1 MAKDIY
7 QFLIKNPA
15 GNYYY
20 VDNTGAVS
28 TDSAEQVLLG
38 SVPDWQNLDL
48 AWVRNTRY
56 HGVFRKQ
63 GPDKIRMC
71 GDGAQILRYIYSF
84 EGGRGARA
92 TLVIKELDSSTLTYV
107 LFGEFDFNFQ
117 VFESVYNFVDIA
129 LLESG
134 TSAKM
139 IAYDSTVFSV
149 PLGDPA
155 VDSQFKS
162 ILLDGV
168 LLKGRVIFDFYDYFD
183 LSLTFGAR
191 YTPPIF
197 YTREEGSLGL
207 TTPDN
212 PRYTPAEMWP
222 GTFVEDVFRVR
233 TENDITATV
242 YASFDYKIEL
252 LSPGCT
258 GIEVRAE
265 VRGGR
270 LAGFPLLTSLLLGTI
285 DVSPGAGT
293 FGNFTAESTAYLFAP
308 ENYVIFHFTPLTNS
322 ATLRFGE
329 GGLPS
334 GYFEFRYQFRAL
346 PTVTRAIT
354 YFDLFKKLV
363 GRLTGSFVTPPAIS
377 NVLEFGLDQTEG
389 ANFDLNPAN
398 LMVTCGDAIR
408 GLPSAEDIALGATN
422 PTIRTSFNDFYKDV
436 FATLGAGIGIENIS
450 GTDHIVCEQL
460 PHFYQ
465 RGVLIYDLGDS
476 ITPNWRRYP
485 YSEYVANNLTAGYA
499 DQTYND
505 VNGRLEYNS
514 LVNWQTTDERAEKDA
529 DYTAAYRADCYG
541 VEYERINYGG
551 KTSTDSSSDNN
562 TFKILT
568 TGATAP
574 FGSFVP
580 DPFVLQRGQV
590 VTAGLPSDV
599 VPTLWNMPLSPK
611 RQIGRLL
618 PFLRSNYYGLTSP
631 LLQFQNG
638 TKNTNLVSTVFS
650 FSTPEDDNLDISGTT
665 SNILWIPEVFE
676 VEGSADPS
684 IVAAMA
690 ANPYGEIAFIIRK
703 GDIVFNGRGFVLE
716 AGINTADRRK
726 RKFKLLLS
734 PDTPAPYNL

>member
-1 MAKDIY
+1 MPKDTY
-7 QFLIKNPA
+7 QFQIKNPA
-15 GNYYY
+15 GDYYY
-20 VDNTGAVS
+20 VNPAGDVAMSS
-28 TDSAEQVLLG
+28 TPVTILG
-38 SVPDWQNLDL
+38 SVPDWENLDL
-48 AWVRNTRY
+48 AWIRNVRY

-63 GPDKIRMC
+63 GPDKIRLC
-71 GDGAQILRYIYSF
+71 NDGAQILRYIYAF
-84 EGGRGARA
+84 EGGRGALA
-92 TLVIKELDSSTLTYV
+92 TFVIKILDTTTLTYV

-117 VFESVYNFVDIA
+117 PFESVLNYVDIG

-155 VDSQFKS
+155 VDSEFKS
-162 ILLDGV
+162 ILMDGV
-168 LLKGRVIFDFYDYFD
+168 LLKGRVIYDFINGFGLSVTNLFGTTAPVYF
-183 LSLTFGAR
+183 
-191 YTPPIF
+191 
-197 YTREEGSLGL
+197 TREEGSLGL
-207 TTPDN
+207 TTDN
-212 PRYTPAEMWP
+212 ANYIPGYQWP
-222 GTFVEDVFRVR
+222 GLDFDSSYRLK
-233 TENDITATV
+233 TENDMTATV
-242 YASFDYKIEL
+242 YASFRYYIL
-252 LSPGCT
+252 TVSPSCT
-258 GIEVRAE
+258 GVEVRAE
-265 VRGGR
+265 IRGRKPGVPVI
-270 LAGFPLLTSLLLGTI
+270 ADLLVGTI
-285 DVSPGAGT
+285 DVSPGDATYGT
-293 FGNFTAESTAYLFAP
+293 LVGETTSFAVTGEYYVVFYFVALTASCTLVFGFDDEEIGYMSF
-308 ENYVIFHFTPLTNS
+308 NY
-322 ATLRFGE
+322 
-329 GGLPS
+329 
-334 GYFEFRYQFRAL
+334 RYRQL
-346 PTVTRAIT
+346 PTPCRAIT

-377 NVLEFGLDQTEG
+377 NVLEFGLDETEG

-398 LMVTCGDAIR
+398 VMITCGDAIR
-408 GLPSAEDIALGATN
+408 GLPSAEEIALGATN
-422 PTIRTSFNDFYKDV
+422 PMIRTSFNDFYKDV
-436 FATLGAGIGIENIS
+436 FATLGAGIGIENIG

-465 RGVLIYDLGDS
+465 RGVLIYDLGDTIS
-476 ITPNWRRYP
+476 PEWRRYP

-529 DYTAAYRADCYG
+529 DYTSPYRADCYG
-541 VEYERINYGG
+541 TEYERINYGG
-551 KTSTDSSSDNN
+551 KTSTDSKSDNN

-574 FGSFVP
+574 FGTFDP
-580 DPFVLQRGQV
+580 DPYVLQRGQV
-590 VTAGLPSDV
+590 VTAGLPADV
-599 VPTLWNMPLSPK
+599 VPTVFNMPLSPK

-631 LLQFQNG
+631 LLKFQNG

-650 FSTPEDDNLDISGTT
+650 FSTPENDDLDISGTDE
-665 SNILWIPEVFE
+665 NILYIPEVFE

-690 ANPYGEIAFIIRK
+690 TNPYGEIGFIIRK

-716 AGINTADRRK
+716 AGINTSDRRK